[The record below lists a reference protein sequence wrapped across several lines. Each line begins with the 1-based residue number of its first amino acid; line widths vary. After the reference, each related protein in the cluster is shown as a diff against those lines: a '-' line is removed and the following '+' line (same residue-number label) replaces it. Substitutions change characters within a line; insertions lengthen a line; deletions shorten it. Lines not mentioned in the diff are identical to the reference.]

1 LCLSYPDLERLFRKI
16 AVFAF
21 LECQQRVESIRFM
34 TASERYAELEKKYPG
49 ISNRIPLKHI
59 ASYLGTTPVSLSRIR
74 SGNQ

>member
-1 LCLSYPDLERLFRKI
+1 
-16 AVFAF
+16 
-21 LECQQRVESIRFM
+21 M